1 MTRSILSHLRR
12 TFRRGG
18 GLAVLAVVT
27 LAVGIGA
34 NTAIFSVVHA
44 VLLEPLPYPDSERLV
59 QVWNTYPKMGLEQ
72 ASVSVPDY
80 FDRRREV
87 DAFEESALY
96 GFESLNLTGSSEGS
110 AGGPSDGGAPERVI
124 GLRATAS
131 LFPLL
136 SARAE
141 RGRVFGEDEDRP
153 GHEQVVVLSDT
164 LWHRAFGGDPSVVGR
179 DVRLDGEPHRVLG
192 VMPEGFAFPNDRVG
206 LWKPFAPTPEQM
218 SDDSR
223 GFESWQM
230 VARLAPGASLERA
243 QQQID
248 AIHARNLERFP
259 EAAEFWRSSGFGGYA
274 VGLREHRFGELEP
287 MLLLLQGVVALVL
300 LIACF
305 NVANLLLARL
315 SGRHKELAVR
325 TAMGAGP
332 GRLARQLFGES
343 MVLALAGG
351 AAGVGL
357 GVAGVELVSWLG
369 LDSALQGLEVGL
381 DPAVLAFTFGLALLT
396 GVLFGVFPV
405 VSVLR
410 STPAATLNEE
420 GRGSGGGRRAA
431 RVRQVLVVAEV
442 AIALVLLVGA
452 GLLVRTLVALAGEDP
467 GFATENLLLVQVELP
482 ESKYEEDPRVASF
495 YERAIERV
503 RALPGVESAGM
514 VTSAP
519 FSGSSSSGSYAIEG
533 YEPAAGE
540 SAPHALIRVVD
551 EDYFETMGITLLE
564 GRGFESGDTA
574 DVPPVVVVDRLLAE
588 KYFAGS
594 DPLAGRLAR
603 TDQPDQW
610 WPIVG
615 VVEPVKIFD
624 LERPVE
630 KETIYMLHR
639 QRPSRSMTF
648 ALRTA
653 GDPEAL
659 VEPFRRTVLDIDPD
673 QPVFGAVTMQEQIRE
688 SLVTRRVS
696 MFLLVSFG
704 ALAVVLA
711 AIGVYGVLAFS
722 VSQRRREIGTRM
734 ALGARPMDVLGLVAR
749 QGLAMTALGLLLGLA
764 GALALGRFASSL
776 LFGVTP
782 WDPATLAAVTVAL
795 LAIATFACL
804 RPARRAS
811 KVDPM
816 EALRD

>member
-1 MTRSILSHLRR
+1 MTRSIVSSLRR
-12 TFRRGG
+12 VFRRDG
-18 GLAVLAVVT
+18 GLAVLAVLT
-27 LAVGIGA
+27 LAIGIGA

-44 VLLEPLPYPDSERLV
+44 VLLKPLPYPDSERLV
-59 QVWNTYPKMGLEQ
+59 QVWNTYPKMGLDQ

-80 FDRRREV
+80 FDRREGV

-96 GFESLNLTGSSEGS
+96 SFESLNLTSADGS
-110 AGGPSDGGAPERVI
+110 APERVI

-136 SARAE
+136 GASAE
-141 RGRVFGEDEDRP
+141 TGRVFGGDEDRP
-153 GHEQVVVLSDT
+153 GHERVVVLSDT
-164 LWHRAFGGDPSVVGR
+164 LWHRAFGGDPAIVGR

-192 VMPEGFAFPNDRVG
+192 VMPAEFAFPSDRID

-218 SDDSR
+218 ADESR
-223 GFESWQM
+223 GYESYQS
-230 VARLAPGASLERA
+230 VAKLAPGATVERA
-243 QQQID
+243 QQQVD
-248 AIHARNLERFP
+248 AIHAANVERFP
-259 EAAEFWRSSGFGGYA
+259 EAAEFWKSSGFGGT
-274 VGLREHRFGELEP
+274 VVSLREDRFGDLEP

-343 MVLALAGG
+343 LALALAGG
-351 AAGVGL
+351 VLGIGIGVV
-357 GVAGVELVSWLG
+357 GVKLVSWLG
-369 LDSALQGLEVGL
+369 LDTALRGLEVGL
-381 DPAVLAFTFGLALLT
+381 DPVVLAFTFGLAVLT

-405 VSVLR
+405 ISVLR

-431 RVRQVLVVAEV
+431 RVRQALVVAEV

-467 GFATENLLLVQVELP
+467 GFATENLLLTQVELP
-482 ESKYEEDPRVASF
+482 EARYDEPREIAAF

-503 RALPGVESAGM
+503 SALPGVESAGLVSM
-514 VTSAP
+514 AP
-519 FSGSSSSGSYAIEG
+519 FSGSSSSGSYTVEG

-540 SAPHALIRVVD
+540 SSPHALQRVVD
-551 EDYFETMGITLLE
+551 DDYFETMDIALLA
-564 GRGFESGDTA
+564 GRGFDAGDTA
-574 DVPPVVVVDRLLAE
+574 EAAPVVVVDRLLAE
-588 KYFAGS
+588 KYFPDS
-594 DPLAGRLAR
+594 DPLAGRLR
-603 TDQPDQW
+603 RSDEEGW
-610 WPIVG
+610 MRIVG
-615 VVEPVKIFD
+615 VVEPVKIFE
-624 LERPVE
+624 LEREVE
-630 KETIYMLHR
+630 KETIYFPYR
-639 QRPSRSMTF
+639 QRPSSAMTF
-648 ALRTA
+648 ALRTV

-659 VEPFRRTVLDIDPD
+659 VEPLRRAVLEIDSD
-673 QPVFGAVTMQEQIRE
+673 QPVFGAVTMEKQIRE

-711 AIGVYGVLAFS
+711 AVGVYGVLAFS

-734 ALGARPMDVLGLVAR
+734 ALGARPADVLGLVAR
-749 QGLAMTALGLLLGLA
+749 QGLAMAGLGVALGLV
-764 GALALGRFASSL
+764 GALALGRFASTL
-776 LFGVTP
+776 LFGVAP
-782 WDPATLAAVTVAL
+782 WDPVTLAAVTVVL

-804 RPARRAS
+804 RPARRAA

-816 EALRD
+816 DALRD